1 MEGSIG
7 SIVSKIDMVLIKLEG
22 MERAKLKRR
31 EAMTQLLDN
40 IAGVSYSITTQR
52 HSDSRLRTIH
62 LRHVSVAVV

>member
-40 IAGVSYSITTQR
+40 IAGVIESTFAYIWLNFVMISYKTFNGNIT
-52 HSDSRLRTIH
+52 
-62 LRHVSVAVV
+62 V